1 MDEHDT
7 VSVTINI
14 PKLRVCAKES
24 VHKKKLQKRKPE
36 KVIRKPSEASLRK
49 YSLQG
54 AQPLHV
60 DALKNDDLLYS
71 YTLFAKK
78 QNCVKHKQR
87 LAIGIL
93 EKYKIIYTDL
103 RKRLHV
109 DDPDDDV
116 FAVTDIDEGYYRFLN
131 GRPLHQHIPIFK
143 SLKCIFSAQLRLNY
157 EVGCRRDC
165 VINIEA
171 NYRKEKEMYEI
182 SVKRYMEQVK
192 LFDNFISEDYK
203 KSMACLQKWDEL
215 KLQLNAKIL
224 ELEHLATEKFTIIS
238 RLIGLEYMYGLQ
250 QKYGRFLYYL
260 SPPSWRSKHR
270 EFARSVEIEAKG
282 FDFGTSSEEDTFNV
296 IFEKMVKECVAGL
309 IKPPLFFT
317 EPDDLMHIFDA
328 IEQQQLHHFTYVTH
342 LAPHAKKLKKNI
354 KQLKEYNAADSST
367 VLHMIKQFKMYL
379 EHAKEQEAQLSS
391 KFFKILNGLFYESV
405 GATDVLKL
413 QVHLEFCYEKV
424 YVDKPTSM
432 SIFATA
438 KALEDYYMSYCF
450 KMDEVHNNKVKL
462 ATKHYIETQKK
473 KLKRAKL
480 AARELRLFGRLEKAL
495 LCAYTPNAS
504 KEQTPALAVNRFPK
518 RKITRHFYKAIVP
531 KSNQHEL
538 TETEI
543 EYLSLFTDW
552 TKDEDPAQYMH
563 FEKEDEDALPV

>member
-7 VSVTINI
+7 DSVNITIR
-14 PKLRVCAKES
+14 KSRVCAKES
-24 VHKKKLQKRKPE
+24 FHKKSLQKKNTE
-36 KVIRKPSEASLRK
+36 KIVRKPSEASLKR

-54 AQPLHV
+54 AKPLEV
-60 DALKNDDLLYS
+60 DALKNDDILYS

-78 QNCVKHKQR
+78 QNGLKHKQR
-87 LAIGIL
+87 LAIGII

-109 DDPDDDV
+109 EDPEDDV
-116 FAVTDIDEGYYRFLN
+116 FAVTDIDGRYYRFLN
-131 GRPLHQHIPIFK
+131 GRPLPEHIPIFK
-143 SLKCIFSAQLRLNY
+143 TLKCIFSAQLRLKH

-171 NYRKEKEMYEI
+171 NYRKEQEMYNI

-192 LFDNFISEDYK
+192 LFDNFISKDYE
-203 KSMACLQKWDEL
+203 KSMECLQRWEEL
-215 KLQLNAKIL
+215 KEQVNVKKI
-224 ELEHLATEKFTIIS
+224 ELENFATEKFTIKC

-270 EFARSVEIEAKG
+270 EFAHSVEIEAKG
-282 FDFGTSSEEDTFNV
+282 FDFGTSNEDDTFNV
-296 IFEKMVKECVAGL
+296 IFEKMHNECVSGL

-317 EPDDLMHIFDA
+317 EPDNLMEIFAA

-342 LAPHAKKLKKNI
+342 LAPHAKKLKEEI
-354 KQLKEYNAADSST
+354 KHLKENNAADSST
-367 VLHMIKQFKMYL
+367 VLHMIKQFKIYL
-379 EHAKEQEAQLSS
+379 GFAEERESQLRC
-391 KFFKILNGLFYESV
+391 KFFKVLNGLFYDSV

-413 QVHLEFCYEKV
+413 QVHLKFCYEKV
-424 YVDKPTSM
+424 YIDKPTSM
-432 SIFATA
+432 SIFAIA
-438 KALEDYYMSYCF
+438 KALEDYYMNYSY

-462 ATKHYIETQKK
+462 ATTHYIETQKN
-473 KLKRAKL
+473 KLKRAKV

-495 LCAYTPNAS
+495 HRAHAPIAS
-504 KEQTPALAVNRFPK
+504 RQQTLALEVKPSTK
-518 RKITRHFYKAIVP
+518 RKITCHFSKAIVP
-531 KSNQHEL
+531 KINQHEL

-552 TKDEDPAQYMH
+552 TKNEDPAQYIH
-563 FEKEDEDALPV
+563 FDKEDEDAPV